1 MFPSEHSSA
10 DFHRSLATHAQNSTP
25 YQTVDEGRRSQSQS
39 PFQSQDTRREDLEG
53 DEADGWSAPAAR
65 RDTWYRVGRAPLK
78 LALQRISAVAR
89 RILSTARHRP
99 EVVKGP
105 KREFAPETLSGNG
118 ARAAGDRSNCVGET
132 ADIRASPLRI

>member
-10 DFHRSLATHAQNSTP
+10 DFHRSLATHAKNSTP

-78 LALQRISAVAR
+78 LALPRISAVAH
-89 RILSTARHRP
+89 RILSTARRRT
-99 EVVKGP
+99 EVVVKGP
-105 KREFAPETLSGNG
+105 KREFARQRHHREMAPEPPETAQIAWERLPIS
-118 ARAAGDRSNCVGET
+118 AQA
-132 ADIRASPLRI
+132 L